1 MAVHNLCNRVVEV
14 VDCDVSDEE
23 RDNGQTYDSI
33 VLQQEMQDYAILGE
47 IVIL

>member
-1 MAVHNLCNRVVEV
+1 MAVHNLCNRMVEV

-33 VLQQEMQDYAILGE
+33 VLQQEMRDYAALGE